1 MLLHSTRVRPA
12 RPAPGALDGRTHR
25 GKRCSAAQVLRPSA
39 SAVDDA
45 ATAAAAAERVRRANL
60 LAAQLAALKA
70 ENERLRGSLGAEELS
85 AASVVPAPP
94 PTPSP
99 PAAPAKKPAAPK
111 RKAASGDSNAVVW
124 PERGEAFWSRPP
136 RELDTSGTSA
146 PPPARDG
153 SPLHIVHLACEMAP
167 WAKVGGLADVTLG
180 LSRACLARGHTVD
193 VVLPF
198 YSDVE
203 GTGVHVE
210 HLTHECDFD
219 VPKGRSHDGQ
229 TVVESVRTSAFRA
242 EIGGVP
248 VALLRPA
255 SGDASMF
262 RTPYNSRGGVN
273 ETESS
278 LYFCRAALQYLC
290 STGRKPAVLHIHE
303 WQTAAA
309 AMLYWEVYQGCLGSG
324 IVLTI
329 HNADSTGECR
339 YEQFAASGCDAGPFM
354 TIERAL
360 DERTIGHNPQRLC
373 LLKGGIVYSNAVTTV
388 SRTYRDETLRNTW
401 LGGVLKQHAGKYS
414 GIVNGIDSGQWD
426 PTSDPFLPLSFDATT
441 AAAGK
446 AAMKKYVQRGLGLA
460 EDPAAPLV
468 VVVSRLVAQKGIH
481 LLHHAVQRCEALG
494 AQLVLLGTGSQDG
507 GFKKLVA
514 DNKARFVDGPSCR
527 LLIFYNE
534 PLAHCLFG
542 AGDMTLVP
550 SLFVPCGL
558 TQMVGQRYGCVPV
571 VRRTGGLAD
580 TVEHGRTGFV
590 FDGTDASSL
599 DGALEAAVRMYREQP
614 GEWQQLVGNCMDKDV
629 SWQVASQEYVDL
641 YRRVMAAMR

>member
-1 MLLHSTRVRPA
+1 MLLHSVRVRPTPQA
-12 RPAPGALDGRTHR
+12 AGALCGRGRRCSSAGVFRPAAG
-25 GKRCSAAQVLRPSA
+25 
-39 SAVDDA
+39 AVDDA
-45 ATAAAAAERVRRANL
+45 AAAAAAAERVRRANL

-70 ENERLRGSLGAEELS
+70 ENERLRGSLGAELATPVLS
-85 AASVVPAPP
+85 E
-94 PTPSP
+94 PTPTPAP
-99 PAAPAKKPAAPK
+99 PAAPAKKPAAAK
-111 RKAASGDSNAVVW
+111 RKAANGGSSAVVW
-124 PERGEAFWSRPP
+124 PERREAFWTRPLRQVDSTGSVSGAHPAGAP
-136 RELDTSGTSA
+136 RDA
-146 PPPARDG
+146 

-180 LSRACLARGHTVD
+180 LSRACLARGHTVE

-210 HLTHECDFD
+210 NLTHECDFD

-229 TVVESVRTSAFRA
+229 TVVDNVRTSAFRA

-255 SGDASMF
+255 SGDTSMF

-290 STGRKPAVLHIHE
+290 STGRKPAILHIHE

-309 AMLYWEVYQGCLGSG
+309 AMLYWEVYQGCLGAG

-339 YEQFAASGCDAGPFM
+339 YEQFSFSGCDAAPFM
-354 TIERAL
+354 TVERAL

-401 LGGVLKQHAGKYS
+401 LGNVLKLHTGKYS
-414 GIVNGIDSGQWD
+414 GIVNGLDAEQWD
-426 PTSDPFLPLSFDATT
+426 PSSDPFLPLSFDASS

-507 GFKKLVA
+507 GFKKLLA
-514 DNKARFVDGPSCR
+514 DNKDRFSEGPSCR

-550 SLFVPCGL
+550 SLFEPCGL
-558 TQMVGQRYGCVPV
+558 TQLVGQRYGCVPI

-580 TVEHGRTGFV
+580 TVEHGQTGFV

-599 DGALEAAVRMYREQP
+599 DGALEAAVAMYKGQP
-614 GEWQQLVGNCMDKDV
+614 GQWGQLVANCMTKDV